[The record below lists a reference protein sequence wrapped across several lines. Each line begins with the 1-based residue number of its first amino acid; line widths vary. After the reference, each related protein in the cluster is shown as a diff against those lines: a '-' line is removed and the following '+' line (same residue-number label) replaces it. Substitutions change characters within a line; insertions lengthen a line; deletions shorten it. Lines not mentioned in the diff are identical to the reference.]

1 MSTYSLKLCLNDGR
15 TVIAMVLI

>member
-1 MSTYSLKLCLNDGR
+1 MSTYSLKLCFNDGR